1 MWLAL
6 FNDVSTTG
14 EHHCPSPLSI
24 DEHGTEGDLLRF
36 PFGMIPYTGK
46 CAFYTSLIS
55 SIEGSI
61 CCCSRLECLRLC
73 CGSLHE
79 VDAFAIS
86 HSSVSFLS
94 RAVAGANHRPA
105 YECLM
110 QYSIL

>member
-55 SIEGSI
+55 SYRGQH
-61 CCCSRLECLRLC
+61 
-73 CGSLHE
+73 SL
-79 VDAFAIS
+79 
-86 HSSVSFLS
+86 LLQ
-94 RAVAGANHRPA
+94 AGMSAPLLWKPA
-105 YECLM
+105 
-110 QYSIL
+110 